1 MLMVTRQGF
10 YQWKKRL
17 PSRHDR
23 DDSVLKTKITAIFG
37 LHKKRYGVRRI
48 HAELVRSG
56 TRVAYKRV
64 QRLMRELGLVSVH
77 PKPWRRTTLRSAE
90 AGGLPDLVG
99 RRFTPAVPNTVWYGD
114 ITYVRTW
121 DGWAYIASVI
131 DGYSRKVVG
140 WAVAD
145 HMRTELITAALTMA
159 LRQRKPGYGV
169 VFHSDRGS
177 RYTSDEFIGFC
188 KKNGVRNS
196 VGRTGIC
203 YDNAASESF
212 WATLKKEMI
221 HLRPFDT
228 VARLRR
234 ETFEYIEGYYNT
246 LRIHST
252 LGYLTPVEYE
262 SRLEER
268 RLRIA

>member
-1 MLMVTRQGF
+1 VRFEFIANQAADRAFPVDYMCRMLMVTRQGF

-114 ITYVRTW
+114 RAT
-121 DGWAYIASVI
+121 SC
-131 DGYSRKVVG
+131 SRNVV
-140 WAVAD
+140 D
-145 HMRTELITAALTMA
+145 R
-159 LRQRKPGYGV
+159 
-169 VFHSDRGS
+169 HSR
-177 RYTSDEFIGFC
+177 
-188 KKNGVRNS
+188 
-196 VGRTGIC
+196 
-203 YDNAASESF
+203 
-212 WATLKKEMI
+212 
-221 HLRPFDT
+221 
-228 VARLRR
+228 
-234 ETFEYIEGYYNT
+234 
-246 LRIHST
+246 
-252 LGYLTPVEYE
+252 
-262 SRLEER
+262 
-268 RLRIA
+268 